1 MITFSKPDLPHQQNQ
16 LAKRQNVRMF
26 SCLSDIWLLP
36 LHESVLVLP
45 LIMMNKTFT
54 NLSQFVDL
62 LSCATACHLNFMN
75 GALFSSFFLFFPF
88 FFYASANQHVH
99 ASRRTWRRR
108 LEKCMLFWSMAEHIP
123 TFPVMHVQKE
133 GVNMNKFLS
142 LNPRFLYYLKTAVY

>member
-75 GALFSSFFLFFPF
+75 GALFSFLFLFFFTIALISMYTLPGEHEGGGWKSACCFEVWPNIFRKHFLWCMCKKKASIWTNFWASILDF
-88 FFYASANQHVH
+88 FI
-99 ASRRTWRRR
+99 T
-108 LEKCMLFWSMAEHIP
+108 
-123 TFPVMHVQKE
+123 
-133 GVNMNKFLS
+133 
-142 LNPRFLYYLKTAVY
+142 